1 MQTTLRVEGLSQ
13 FAKALR
19 QLDGELPKLLR
30 VAMNKAAG
38 VVVDYGKARIAKRT
52 GRAANTIRAQST
64 RTAVR
69 VAEGSARA
77 PYVPWLD
84 FGGAVGRNRSVK
96 RTFYK
101 EGRYLYPALTDKKT
115 EIEAALVSALD
126 DVATKAGL
134 ELG

>member
-19 QLDGELPKLLR
+19 RLDGELPKLLR
-30 VAMNKAAG
+30 VAMNKAAA
-38 VVVDYGKARIAKRT
+38 VVVDYGKARIARRT
-52 GRAANTIRAQST
+52 GRAANTIRAMST

-69 VAEGSARA
+69 VAEGNART

-84 FGGAVGRNRSVK
+84 FGGSVGRRKSVK

-101 EGRYLYPALTDKKT
+101 EGRYLYPALTD
-115 EIEAALVSALD
+115 ERGAIEAALTSALD
-126 DVATKAGL
+126 DVATSAGL
-134 ELG
+134 EL